1 MIIFYTKKGYPEMSN
16 MTSKMID
23 GSNVSKKNC
32 SSTTSIIILKRAKM
46 TDIVFM
52 IVDLAF

>member
-1 MIIFYTKKGYPEMSN
+1 MSN
-16 MTSKMID
+16 MTSKIID